1 MRRVTGRAAF
11 SLQRRVFE
19 REGTLLVSVT
29 LNASGI
35 GTGREPGLLQ
45 LKAAVRVMA
54 VAALHHSFENFM
66 VERLVEIRLRF
77 LMATH
82 AELRLAC
89 FQHMDCREARLLG
102 VRRRDP
108 GD

>member
-19 REGTLLVSVT
+19 REGTLLVRVT
-29 LNASGI
+29 LDASGI

-45 LKAAVRVMA
+45 FKAAVRIVA

-66 VERLVEIRLRF
+66 VERLVEISFRF
-77 LMATH
+77 SVTTD
-82 AELRLAC
+82 AELWLPRL
-89 FQHMDCREARLLG
+89 QHVDRREARLFG
-102 VRRRDP
+102 IRRGYPRD
-108 GD
+108 